1 MSVRSGS
8 RPSHFRQIVA
18 VAPKT
23 PEIRFFLA
31 CNSALITSVTWCF
44 HFRADIFMVDPFS
57 KRKTTLPVF
66 QAGINMGQKISGFLI
81 VIGGLLMAV
90 GLVML
95 AAGFA
100 QKQDESIAGAG
111 ICAFSF
117 GALACAGGMYLKA
130 RAVQA
135 ETSVP
140 STKQQTKMRGGC
152 DLCGTESPAV
162 MCRAHQLHLCPACLS
177 KHYDVRSCV
186 YAPSSRRAAAAKAAR
201 A

>member
-1 MSVRSGS
+1 
-8 RPSHFRQIVA
+8 
-18 VAPKT
+18 
-23 PEIRFFLA
+23 
-31 CNSALITSVTWCF
+31 
-44 HFRADIFMVDPFS
+44 
-57 KRKTTLPVF
+57 
-66 QAGINMGQKISGFLI
+66 MGQKLSILLI
-81 VIGGLLMAV
+81 VVGCLLMAV
-90 GLVML
+90 GLTLL
-95 AAGFA
+95 AAGLT
-100 QKQDESIAGAG
+100 QGQDETIAGSG

-135 ETSVP
+135 ATNVP
-140 STKQQTKMRGGC
+140 ANKQQTKMRGGC

-162 MCRAHQLHLCPACLS
+162 MCRVHQLHLCPACLT